1 MTDAQSHKHESDE
14 RELVARARRG
24 DRIAFRQIYEQY
36 RDRVYR
42 LIFYSLNERLLAE
55 DILQTVFLKVY
66 RALPGF
72 RFESSLAT
80 WIYRI
85 ALNECMN
92 QNRRR
97 SPEHVPIESI
107 LGSGDDIDT
116 ALAPDDIQARSELQR
131 IVQQTIFDLPPKLRS
146 VVILKY
152 LEELSYEE
160 IAQVLECAS
169 GTVASRLNRALA
181 EMELKLQPLRRIL

>member
-1 MTDAQSHKHESDE
+1 MESDE
-14 RELVARARRG
+14 RELVAGVRGG
-24 DRIAFRQIYEQY
+24 DRAAFREIYERY

-55 DILQTVFLKVY
+55 DILQTVFLKIY
-66 RALPGF
+66 RSLPGF
-72 RFESSLAT
+72 RFESSLST

-97 SPEHVPIESI
+97 NPEHVPIESI
-107 LGSGDDIDT
+107 LGSGEDIDT
-116 ALAPDDIQARSELQR
+116 ALAPDDQHARNELQR
-131 IVQQTIFDLPPKLRS
+131 IVQQTVFDLPPKLRS
-146 VVILKY
+146 VVVLKY
-152 LEELSYEE
+152 LEELSYDQ
-160 IAQVLECAS
+160 IAEVLECAP

-181 EMELKLQPLRRIL
+181 EMESRLQPLRRLL

>member
-1 MTDAQSHKHESDE
+1 MTGSQSHKMESDE
-14 RELVARARRG
+14 RELVAGVRGG
-24 DRIAFRQIYEQY
+24 DRAAFREIYERY

-55 DILQTVFLKVY
+55 DILQTVFLKIY
-66 RALPGF
+66 RSLPGF
-72 RFESSLAT
+72 RFESSLST

-97 SPEHVPIESI
+97 NPEHVPIESI
-107 LGSGDDIDT
+107 LGSGEDIDT
-116 ALAPDDIQARSELQR
+116 ALAPDDQHARNELQR
-131 IVQQTIFDLPPKLRS
+131 IVQQTVFDLPPKLRS
-146 VVILKY
+146 VVVLKY
-152 LEELSYEE
+152 LEELSYDQ
-160 IAQVLECAS
+160 IAEVLECAP

-181 EMELKLQPLRRIL
+181 EMESRLQPLRRLL